1 MRMYDLIR
9 KKREGLSLTKAEIDF
24 IVEGFTAGKIPDYQM
39 AALAMAVYFRGMDRE
54 ETLNLT
60 LAMAASGEML
70 DLSGVP
76 GIKVDKHSTGGVA
89 DTTTLVLAPLVAAC
103 GVPVAKLSGRGL
115 GYTGGTVDKL
125 EAIPGFR
132 AEISREEF
140 IANLKRYGIAVAA
153 QSAEITPADGKLYA
167 LRDVTA
173 TVDSIPLI
181 ASSVMSK
188 KIAAGADAIVL
199 DVKVGRGAFMKDL
212 ASARELARAMVGIG
226 AAAGRET
233 VAYITAMDQPLG
245 LAIGNGL
252 EVTEAIQVL
261 RGGGSRDLV
270 ALCLEL
276 GSVMLILGGRAKD
289 KKEAR
294 QKLEQALA
302 GGAALEKFRQL
313 IAVQG
318 GDGRVVDDPSLLPR
332 ARYQEAWVAEGD
344 VYPAALPADR
354 LGEIA
359 MKLGAGREKKEDPI
373 DPAVGI
379 VLGGKVGDLIRK
391 GQPVATVYANDPER
405 LEEAL
410 AELKSCIVL
419 SPDPVTPPPLVLEE
433 IRG

>member
-1 MRMYDLIR
+1 MYDLIK
-9 KKREGLSLTKAEIDF
+9 KKRDGGSLTKGEIDF
-24 IVEGFTAGKIPDYQM
+24 IVEGFTSGQIPDYQM
-39 AALAMAVYFRGMDRE
+39 AALAMAIYFRGMDRE

-60 LAMAASGEML
+60 LAMAASGDML

-89 DTTTLVLAPLVAAC
+89 DTTTLVLAPLVASC

-115 GYTGGTVDKL
+115 GHTGGTVDKL
-125 EAIPGFR
+125 EAVPGFR
-132 AEISREEF
+132 AEISTEEF
-140 IANLKRYGIAVAA
+140 ITNLKRYGIAVAA
-153 QSAEITPADGKLYA
+153 QSAEITPADRKLYA

-212 ASARELARAMVGIG
+212 AAARELARAMVDIG
-226 AAAGRET
+226 AAAGRAT
-233 VAYITAMDQPLG
+233 VAYITGMDQPLG

-252 EVTEAIQVL
+252 EMAEAIQVL
-261 RGGGSRDLV
+261 KGSGSRDLV

-276 GSVMLILGGRAKD
+276 GSVMLVLGGRAKD
-289 KKEAR
+289 KEEAR
-294 QKLEQALA
+294 QRLEDALY
-302 GGAALEKFRQL
+302 GGAALEKFREL
-313 IAVQG
+313 IIAQG

-344 VYPAALPADR
+344 VYLAFLPADK

-359 MKLGAGREKKEDPI
+359 MKLGAGREKKGDPI

-391 GQPVATVYANDPER
+391 GQPVATVFANDREK
-405 LEEAL
+405 LKQAL
-410 AELKSCIVL
+410 AELKGCIVL